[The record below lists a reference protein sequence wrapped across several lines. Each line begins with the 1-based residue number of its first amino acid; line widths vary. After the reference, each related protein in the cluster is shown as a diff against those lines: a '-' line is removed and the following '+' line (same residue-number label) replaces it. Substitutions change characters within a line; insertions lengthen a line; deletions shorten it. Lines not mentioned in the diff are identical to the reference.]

1 MTIRAIAEDLYRLQQ
16 KVEALEKKLE
26 FAAQRK
32 QDDIETRLREA
43 KAERNRLRRILDG
56 QLDRWMPYRVKDWI
70 ILDEQ
75 LQP

>member
-26 FAAQRK
+26 LPAQRK

-43 KAERNRLRRILDG
+43 RAERNRLRRILDG
-56 QLDRWMPYRVKDWI
+56 QLDR
-70 ILDEQ
+70 
-75 LQP
+75 

>member
-32 QDDIETRLREA
+32 QGDIETRLREA

-56 QLDRWMPYRVKDWI
+56 QLDR
-70 ILDEQ
+70 
-75 LQP
+75 